1 MDKAVSALKPP
12 HCPVDA
18 ATLPAIERFPTP
30 GVRTIEELTKP
41 LWNVPAQRQIK
52 LLFYRVTSRLVLLL
66 LTGADRLNEAKLAGV
81 LGTAEYRPA
90 EAKKIRETLGADPCS
105 LGGVGVDQLE
115 IIADHLLKNGQGLTT
130 GANENDWHVQ
140 NVCIERDIKVTRWED
155 LRAVGAGEPCPVTG
169 APLEMRPAIEVGHIF
184 KLGTK
189 YSESLNAFILNGQG
203 QQQPAI
209 MGCYGIGVTRTLQ
222 AIIEQNHDEQ
232 GIRWPVSVAPFTVC
246 ITALDATPRCPSLEL
261 AETLYRQLTERQIET
276 ILDDRD
282 ERPGVKFNDSELVGF
297 PLRIAV
303 GPRALK
309 RDIVEFKP
317 RDGELREVKPEAV
330 LETVE
335 SWIADCRGATT

>member
-209 MGCYGIGVTRTLQ
+209 MGCYVTESASLEPSRRSSNNTMTIRESGGRYRSRRVPSASPPWTL
-222 AIIEQNHDEQ
+222 
-232 GIRWPVSVAPFTVC
+232 R
-246 ITALDATPRCPSLEL
+246 LDA
-261 AETLYRQLTERQIET
+261 
-276 ILDDRD
+276 
-282 ERPGVKFNDSELVGF
+282 LVSNWPKLFTG
-297 PLRIAV
+297 
-303 GPRALK
+303 
-309 RDIVEFKP
+309 
-317 RDGELREVKPEAV
+317 
-330 LETVE
+330 
-335 SWIADCRGATT
+335 S